1 MRGTGTGPGGA
12 EALLEAA
19 DGSTPAAASAVKG
32 WTVGKAP
39 GTLRVS
45 TEGGIVEVATAPG
58 PGGVDGGE
66 GDLDAEEPE
75 RVAARVAAAAALL
88 GDCVVPYASVDPVVS
103 DAFL

>member
-1 MRGTGTGPGGA
+1 
-12 EALLEAA
+12 
-19 DGSTPAAASAVKG
+19 
-32 WTVGKAP
+32 
-39 GTLRVS
+39 
-45 TEGGIVEVATAPG
+45 
-58 PGGVDGGE
+58 VDGGE

>member
-1 MRGTGTGPGGA
+1 M
-12 EALLEAA
+12 
-19 DGSTPAAASAVKG
+19 
-32 WTVGKAP
+32 GKAP

-45 TEGGIVEVATAPG
+45 TEGGIVEVATA

-88 GDCVVPYASVDPVVS
+88 GDSVVPYASVDPVVS